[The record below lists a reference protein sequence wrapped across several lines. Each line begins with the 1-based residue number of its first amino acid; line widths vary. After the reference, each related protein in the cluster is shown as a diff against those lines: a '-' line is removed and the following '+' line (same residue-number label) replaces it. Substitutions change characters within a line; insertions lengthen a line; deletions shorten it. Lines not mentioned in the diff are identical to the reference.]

1 MYRGGLGV
9 STAEIQRLTVEEAT
23 LMNEV
28 AVEQTRWSD
37 LNRRLEEIALMLAR
51 SQQSRSRPAR
61 PGADTNP
68 NVK

>member
-28 AVEQTRWSD
+28 AVEQTRWS
-37 LNRRLEEIALMLAR
+37 EVVLAR